1 MTTLRQFLTL
11 VRKDLRM
18 LVVNPT
24 AIALLLVMPLIL
36 VAVTSQALDFLVAGR
51 GVDLT
56 VVDLARS
63 ATSAGLLEELESVE
77 SIDLQVKE
85 WDESAF
91 TESDAEDTF
100 SGRDQFAVLV
110 IPEGWRESASAEP
123 LSFYV
128 DPIQASL
135 ATTVRERIESVL
147 VLDHLPAELTD
158 EIAGDGDSEAVQI
171 AVLGVLE
178 SPSVDVVT
186 QLGDDARNFPSA
198 AEQTVP
204 GFAVMFGFWLAG
216 FVALFIYGE
225 KNIFVTWQRAVAAPV
240 HRTVML
246 GSRIFSFG
254 LLAIVQLTVLFTVGV
269 LAWGMELGD
278 SIPGIALTMLAISA
292 VSVSFGLMINALLSA
307 NLAQQQTIN
316 LSVIV
321 LAAFGGAL
329 VPVFLLPGWMAAVS
343 PVTPHYWAL
352 SAFQD
357 VIVRGGGVADIL
369 PALAVLLAFASAF
382 FSVALVRFRFVD

>member
-1 MTTLRQFLTL
+1 
-11 VRKDLRM
+11 M

-36 VAVTSQALDFLVAGR
+36 VAVTSQTLDFLVAGR

-63 ATSAGLLEELESVE
+63 ATSEGLLEELENMD
-77 SIDLQVKE
+77 SIDLRVKE
-85 WDESAF
+85 WDESTF
-91 TESDAEDTF
+91 TESDAGDVF

-110 IPEGWRESASAEP
+110 IPQGWRESALAEP

-135 ATTVRERIESVL
+135 ATTVRERIEHVL
-147 VLDHLPAELTD
+147 VLDHLPGELTD
-158 EIAGDGDSEAVQI
+158 E
-171 AVLGVLE
+171 
-178 SPSVDVVT
+178 T
-186 QLGDDARNFPSA
+186 

-240 HRTVML
+240 HRTVLL
-246 GSRIFSFG
+246 GSRIASFG
-254 LLAIVQLTVLFTVGV
+254 LLAIVQLTILFTMGV
-269 LAWGMELGD
+269 LVWDMELGN
-278 SIPGIALTMLAISA
+278 SIPGIALTMVAFSA
-292 VSVSFGLMINALLSA
+292 VSVSFGLMINALFSA

-343 PVTPHYWAL
+343 PITPHYWAL

-369 PALAVLLAFASAF
+369 PALAVLVAFAGAF
-382 FSVALVRFRFVD
+382 FSVALLRFRFVD